1 MYVLGS
7 VSCGCRVSEK
17 GMETNDAK
25 RFYPVN
31 TVTVKGS
38 AEFLFIDDSD
48 LEKPGIS
55 DYPEDFLLN
64 EPIFIYDITPN
75 NSTFRIDGGYAVDL
89 YRVYMPS

>member
-1 MYVLGS
+1 MYHMV
-7 VSCGCRVSEK
+7 EP
-17 GMETNDAK
+17 NDAK

-64 EPIFIYDITPN
+64 EPIFIYDFTPC
-75 NSTFRIDGGYAVDL
+75 NSTLRTEGGYAAEL
-89 YRVYMPS
+89 YRAYMP

>member
-1 MYVLGS
+1 
-7 VSCGCRVSEK
+7 
-17 GMETNDAK
+17 METNEAK

-31 TVTVKGS
+31 TVTVNVS
-38 AEFLFIDDSD
+38 TEFLFIDDSD